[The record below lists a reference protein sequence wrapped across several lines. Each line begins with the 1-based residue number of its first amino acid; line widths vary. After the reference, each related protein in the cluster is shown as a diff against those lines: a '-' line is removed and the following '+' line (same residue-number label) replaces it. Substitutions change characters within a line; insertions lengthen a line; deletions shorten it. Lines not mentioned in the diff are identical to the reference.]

1 MDFVLNIFEV
11 LLFKLRISCLGEE
24 VGRKALHF
32 YFLLLHLHREM
43 EVVMDLDIGCSLHGD
58 LGFNW
63 KEAFIDRICEVDR
76 QLGFQWNITKVLIKL
91 DGKDIIDLCADLNI
105 ILLNKGIR
113 IAIYHIIEV
122 FNFHLKVLVHYYFAV
137 LFEGGLQKRIKG

>member
-1 MDFVLNIFEV
+1 MDFVLNIFKV

-32 YFLLLHLHREM
+32 YFLLLDLHREM
-43 EVVMDLDIGCSLHGD
+43 EVVMDLNIGRCLDGHF
-58 LGFNW
+58 GFDR
-63 KEAFIDRICEVDR
+63 KETIIDWIREVDR

-91 DGKDIIDLCADLNI
+91 DGKDIVNLCADLNI
-105 ILLNKGIR
+105 ILLIKGVR

-122 FNFHLKVLVHYYFAV
+122 FNFHLEV
-137 LFEGGLQKRIKG
+137 LFH